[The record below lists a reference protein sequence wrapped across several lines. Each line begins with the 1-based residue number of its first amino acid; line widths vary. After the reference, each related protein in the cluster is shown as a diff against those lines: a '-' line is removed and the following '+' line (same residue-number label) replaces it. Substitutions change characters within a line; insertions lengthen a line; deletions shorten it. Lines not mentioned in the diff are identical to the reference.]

1 VVAAAANACA
11 AASNGE
17 GSLAREGSVASGG
30 VMNETALGF
39 VVVVLVIAVLIV
51 LAREG
56 VLINAIF
63 NLMWTGE

>member
-1 VVAAAANACA
+1 M
-11 AASNGE
+11 
-17 GSLAREGSVASGG
+17 LAQQHRTGKAHWPGEGSVASGG